1 MRWTLKPQ
9 PEKEKVEKLAKELQ
23 VNSTIASILCQ
34 RNIETFED
42 AKNYFRPNL
51 KQIHDPFLMK
61 DMDVAVSRIETAIA
75 NNENILISQ
84 LLTRNLVSVNEN
96 KTTYNAIKLLTT
108 NNIGA
113 LPVLNDNM
121 ELSGIISE
129 RDIIREISNNLSV
142 NFKKSNIKSI
152 MTSKVITIN
161 KNTKSETIMDIMS
174 KNKIRHIPI
183 VENKLLIGIVS
194 IGDVVKRLLEKFN
207 LENQHLK
214 SWLY

>member
-1 MRWTLKPQ
+1 M
-9 PEKEKVEKLAKELQ
+9 
-23 VNSTIASILCQ
+23 NS
-34 RNIETFED
+34 
-42 AKNYFRPNL
+42 
-51 KQIHDPFLMK
+51 
-61 DMDVAVSRIETAIA
+61 

-84 LLTRNLVSVNEN
+84 LLTRNLVSINEN

-129 RDIIREISNNLSV
+129 RDIIRQISINLSV

>member
-1 MRWTLKPQ
+1 
-9 PEKEKVEKLAKELQ
+9 
-23 VNSTIASILCQ
+23 
-34 RNIETFED
+34 
-42 AKNYFRPNL
+42 
-51 KQIHDPFLMK
+51 
-61 DMDVAVSRIETAIA
+61 
-75 NNENILISQ
+75 
-84 LLTRNLVSVNEN
+84 
-96 KTTYNAIKLLTT
+96 
-108 NNIGA
+108 
-113 LPVLNDNM
+113 M

>member
-1 MRWTLKPQ
+1 M
-9 PEKEKVEKLAKELQ
+9 
-23 VNSTIASILCQ
+23 NS
-34 RNIETFED
+34 
-42 AKNYFRPNL
+42 
-51 KQIHDPFLMK
+51 
-61 DMDVAVSRIETAIA
+61 

-84 LLTRNLVSVNEN
+84 LLTRNLVSINEN
-96 KTTYNAIKLLTT
+96 KSTYNAIKLLTK

-129 RDIIREISNNLSV
+129 RDIIREISNNSSV

>member
-1 MRWTLKPQ
+1 M
-9 PEKEKVEKLAKELQ
+9 
-23 VNSTIASILCQ
+23 NS
-34 RNIETFED
+34 
-42 AKNYFRPNL
+42 
-51 KQIHDPFLMK
+51 
-61 DMDVAVSRIETAIA
+61 

-84 LLTRNLVSVNEN
+84 LLTRNLVSINEN

-129 RDIIREISNNLSV
+129 RDIIREISNNSSV

>member
-1 MRWTLKPQ
+1 M
-9 PEKEKVEKLAKELQ
+9 
-23 VNSTIASILCQ
+23 NS
-34 RNIETFED
+34 
-42 AKNYFRPNL
+42 
-51 KQIHDPFLMK
+51 
-61 DMDVAVSRIETAIA
+61 

-84 LLTRNLVSVNEN
+84 LLTRNLVSINEN

-174 KNKIRHIPI
+174 KNNIRHIPI

>member
-1 MRWTLKPQ
+1 M
-9 PEKEKVEKLAKELQ
+9 
-23 VNSTIASILCQ
+23 NS
-34 RNIETFED
+34 
-42 AKNYFRPNL
+42 
-51 KQIHDPFLMK
+51 
-61 DMDVAVSRIETAIA
+61 

-84 LLTRNLVSVNEN
+84 LLTRNLVSINEN
-96 KTTYNAIKLLTT
+96 KTTYDAIKLLTT

-129 RDIIREISNNLSV
+129 RDIIREISNNLLV

>member
-1 MRWTLKPQ
+1 M
-9 PEKEKVEKLAKELQ
+9 
-23 VNSTIASILCQ
+23 NS
-34 RNIETFED
+34 
-42 AKNYFRPNL
+42 
-51 KQIHDPFLMK
+51 
-61 DMDVAVSRIETAIA
+61 

-161 KNTKSETIMDIMS
+161 KNTKSETIVDIMS